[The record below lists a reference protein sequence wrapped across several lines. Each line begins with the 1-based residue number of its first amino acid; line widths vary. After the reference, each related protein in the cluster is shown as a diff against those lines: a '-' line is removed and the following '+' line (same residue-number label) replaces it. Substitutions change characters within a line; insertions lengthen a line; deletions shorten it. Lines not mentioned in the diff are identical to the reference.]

1 MTSKKY
7 KSRNRDIYCGLD
19 DSNHASQNP
28 KSEIIVGVFSENRS
42 DFNSERQNTRRDI
55 VSINNYLEGSD
66 RTYLFTQLPKDKMF
80 NRHFNLPLVAPFFM
94 EEYLQRFPGK
104 MPPTSI
110 TLGFDG
116 MIYRKWKNVLK
127 KDFSDKYGVDVSV
140 EYFTGKTKRVCPYPV
155 YSADAISNWLFGL
168 SFEEIVVDKDEMF
181 NIPLEELVERY
192 KLFR

>member
-7 KSRNRDIYCGLD
+7 QSRNRDIYCGFD

-42 DFNSERQNTRRDI
+42 DFISERQATRRNMTLI
-55 VSINNYLEGSD
+55 SNYLEGSA

-94 EEYLQRFPGK
+94 DEYLQRFPGK
-104 MPPTSI
+104 MSPTSI

-116 MIYRKWKNVLK
+116 MIYKKWKNVLK
-127 KDFSDKYGVDVSV
+127 QDFSEEYGLDVNV
-140 EYFTGKTKRVCPYPV
+140 EYFTGKTKRVCPFPV

-168 SFEEIVVDKDEMF
+168 SFGEIVMDRDEMF
-181 NIPLEELVERY
+181 NISLEELAERY